1 MMLWATLC
9 LQATA
14 QTAKEVQAD
23 FQQRFKNSVCT
34 HPQEALKLA
43 KTPQERDA
51 LQFLYAYMDWPDVT
65 DYAPQFML
73 DNARLALQTR
83 TDFPWAVSI
92 VYFIIRCS
100 VTDTSTIVHTFKE
113 TAT

>member
-1 MMLWATLC
+1 MMLWAALC

-65 DYAPQFML
+65 DYTPQFML
-73 DNARLALQTR
+73 DMR
-83 TDFPWAVSI
+83 V
-92 VYFIIRCS
+92 
-100 VTDTSTIVHTFKE
+100 
-113 TAT
+113 